1 MGVRARVHSYLRI
14 ESFPAHAQ
22 NVSHVIFGL
31 LVYTADQMQ
40 EWMKHAPEW
49 AQSYTDRLFG
59 AMVEDHRARSF
70 VLAWATC
77 KVLEPVRLLGAIAIT
92 PRLARALGRAPA
104 KGADK
109 DDDDDDG
116 DDDKDDKDGKASRG
130 KESK

>member
-1 MGVRARVHSYLRI
+1 MSLRFFRAVVVPI
-14 ESFPAHAQ
+14 
-22 NVSHVIFGL
+22 
-31 LVYTADQMQ
+31 DQMQ

-49 AQSYTDRLFG
+49 AQAYTDRLFG

-109 DDDDDDG
+109 G
-116 DDDKDDKDGKASRG
+116 DDDKGDDDDEHKSSHG